1 MENVDRSIISQYQN
15 SPRIT
20 ALIDAFNSAVDPA
33 SLFDSF
39 YENIWDVDTATGV
52 GLDIWGRVVGVS
64 RVLKLTGATY
74 FGFKDGV
81 NDYSPFNVAPFW
93 TGTPST
99 NNYTLSDD
107 AYRALILL
115 KAASNIANCGLATIN
130 QLLTSLYAGRGRVY
144 VNDYSNMT
152 MRVTFEFYL
161 QPYEWAILTG
171 AGVIPR
177 PTGVLLTII
186 EAPLGSTFGFAEAG
200 VGSEPFN
207 QGTFLANG
215 ATNAS

>member
-1 MENVDRSIISQYQN
+1 MKNYDQTIISQYKN
-15 SPRIT
+15 SPRIS
-20 ALIDAFNSAVDPA
+20 ALISAFNSAVEP
-33 SLFDSF
+33 SELFDSF
-39 YENIWDVDTATGV
+39 YDNIWDVDTATGI
-52 GLDIWGRVVGVS
+52 GLDIWGRIVGVS
-64 RVLKLTGATY
+64 RVLKLSTSTY

-81 NDYSPFNVAPFW
+81 NDYMPFNVAPFW

-115 KAASNIANCGLATIN
+115 KAAANICNCGLQAFN

-144 VNDYSNMT
+144 VNDYDNMS
-152 MRVTFEFYL
+152 MRITFEFYL

-171 AGVIPR
+171 SGVIPR

-186 EAPLGSTFGFAEAG
+186 EAPAGTSFGFAEAG
-200 VGSEPFN
+200 AGSAPFN
-207 QGTFLANG
+207 QGTFLPNG